1 MICPSCSAEVPAG
14 YIYCLQCGTRI
25 SAPSPTISEPPPTI
39 RLNVPPVDT
48 IPTNRTTAGHIQ
60 TQAKSSIW
68 LLLLYVACGALSI
81 FGGLVLYNMYQGKSS
96 NQETKQY
103 AQESAQNNNAGKA
116 TKDDTNRASLND
128 NITSNTAP
136 VASPSIATQNTPT
149 PTSTPSLIP
158 KSDLTGTWTGSFA
171 NRDAILYIN
180 SQTGDSFSGILKNT
194 KGAIVSVSG
203 RINRE
208 TRQIS
213 IQENR
218 VVQAA
223 TEGPDWIL
231 GSNSGSLSADGRRMR
246 GNGRDRAGHVYSF
259 SFTKE

>member
-1 MICPSCSAEVPAG
+1 
-14 YIYCLQCGTRI
+14 
-25 SAPSPTISEPPPTI
+25 
-39 RLNVPPVDT
+39 VDT
-48 IPTNRTTAGHIQ
+48 IPTNRTTAGHAQ
-60 TQAKSSIW
+60 QQAKSPIW

-81 FGGLVLYNMYQGKSS
+81 FGGLVLYNMYQGKSG
-96 NQETKQY
+96 NQETRQY
-103 AQESAQNNNAGKA
+103 AQESAQNNNSGKA
-116 TKDDTNRASLND
+116 TKDDSNRASLND
-128 NITSNTAP
+128 NIANNNAP
-136 VASPSIATQNTPT
+136 VATPSITTQNAPA
-149 PTSTPSLIP
+149 PASTPSLMP
-158 KSDLTGTWTGSFA
+158 KADLTGTWTGRFA

-203 RINRE
+203 RLNRD

-218 VVQAA
+218 VVQSA

-231 GSNSGSLSADGRRMR
+231 GSNSGSLSADGRRMS
-246 GNGRDRAGHVYSF
+246 GSGRDRAGHTYSF